1 MRGATMRKET
11 EKAIK
16 KMRQLHEEGKTIEE
30 IAEATGYKASSVN
43 VMLSR
48 DGVCRAKKIDPF
60 MPTIIA
66 MRKNGVSVK
75 EIAEEVGFNASYVS
89 HVLCKEGYRK
99 VRKDRTPSE
108 PVVDERKLVYADN
121 TIKIPRVVIG
131 GKKYLDVTALF

>member
-1 MRGATMRKET
+1 MRKET
-11 EKAIK
+11 EKAIN

-30 IAEATGYKASSVN
+30 IAEVTGYKVGSVK
-43 VMLSR
+43 VMLSKG
-48 DGVCRAKKIDPF
+48 GVCRAKKIDPF

-66 MRKNGVSVK
+66 MRKNGASVK

-89 HVLCKEGYRK
+89 HVLCKVGYRK

-121 TIKIPRVVIG
+121 TIKIPRVVID